1 MQGVDASRR
10 RLGMTICLDFNS
22 GTESTDHSSEE
33 SNGPDDGDA
42 LDTMNASLQAM
53 ALSLSLMLVYWTPQ
67 FLIRISFCQLLQ

>member
-1 MQGVDASRR
+1 MTMQGVDASRR

-53 ALSLSLMLVYWTPQ
+53 ALSLSDVGVLDTSV
-67 FLIRISFCQLLQ
+67 SDSH